1 MVFRGNVAIVARV
14 SGRAKVRWVSVHTMA
29 LMADVLGVAGRGEVA
44 GFHNRCHV
52 NRGRRVGS

>member
-1 MVFRGNVAIVARV
+1 MAIVVRV

-44 GFHNRCHV
+44 SFDNRCHV

>member
-1 MVFRGNVAIVARV
+1 MAIVVRV
-14 SGRAKVRWVSVHTMA
+14 SGRAKVRWVSIHTMA

-44 GFHNRCHV
+44 GFDNRCHV